1 MKFGIKFRLVA
12 LTLVVALMGVL
23 ILLATLNSQR
33 QSAEIRQRLSEVD
46 LESFQIAD
54 QFHESLRQ
62 LSNTM
67 QRYGTDH
74 NPVTWDNFLADSRK
88 LSAWLDEQKLKLPT
102 RDEKD
107 ALQQINVAYESYLR
121 VAWDLHLKIQS
132 GGQQNITLADFNPLR
147 QASQHLFDLGQNLGK
162 ALYDSRRLILTQAN
176 TILTELRWSVLGSLT
191 LLFIFGVVLAGVVLG
206 KVVSSPFLRA
216 RQTAEELLKQ
226 LNPTDGSNVTNA
238 AELEHQAGLL
248 LFRVKTGSNVARG

>member
-46 LESFQIAD
+46 LESSQIAD
-54 QFHESLRQ
+54 QFHESLRD

-74 NPVTWDNFLADSRK
+74 NPVTWDNFLEASRK
-88 LSAWLDEQKLKLPT
+88 LSAWLDEQKPKLPT
-102 RDEKD
+102 QDEKD
-107 ALQQINVAYESYLR
+107 ALQQIKVAYESYLG
-121 VAWDLHLKIQS
+121 VARDLHLKIQS
-132 GGQQNITLADFNPLR
+132 SGQQNITTLADFNPLR

-162 ALYDSRRLILTQAN
+162 ALYDSRRQILTQASK
-176 TILTELRWSVLGSLT
+176 ILTELRWSVLGSLT
-191 LLFIFGVVLAGVVLG
+191 LLFIFGVALAGSGLPGHDRPLAGQTGG
-206 KVVSSPFLRA
+206 KPDL
-216 RQTAEELLKQ
+216 
-226 LNPTDGSNVTNA
+226 DGTP
-238 AELEHQAGLL
+238 
-248 LFRVKTGSNVARG
+248 